1 MPRANKINDGRY
13 NAKIE
18 DPVRAL
24 AMAIITRAVWDLQ
37 QGVFTVLA
45 GNDMERIESNKRRKE
60 TIYKGNKYKDEAV
73 AFFNSRWYRDLTE
86 MLDLEYSGTWMIDHC
101 EAMGIKFYR
110 EWLAL
115 KSRSAKNKYW
125 SSHKVKY

>member
-37 QGVFTVLA
+37 QGVYTVLA
-45 GNDMERIESNKRRKE
+45 GNDMEQIEPNKRRRE

-73 AFFNSRWYRDLTE
+73 AFFKSRWYRDLTE
-86 MLDLEYSGTWMIDHC
+86 MLDLEYTGDWMIKHC
-101 EAMGIKFYR
+101 LRQGQKFYD
-110 EWLAL
+110 EWSAL